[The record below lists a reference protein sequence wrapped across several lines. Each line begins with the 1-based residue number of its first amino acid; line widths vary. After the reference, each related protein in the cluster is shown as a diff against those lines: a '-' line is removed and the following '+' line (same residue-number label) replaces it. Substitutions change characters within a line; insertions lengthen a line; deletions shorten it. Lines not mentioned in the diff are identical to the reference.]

1 MTDFSNFSQT
11 CTVSG
16 KILHSPYKVYGK
28 GPNFNKF
35 KKNQPSIIR
44 LLKLRFEFF
53 GLLPTAKI
61 NDDNLETQLTN
72 VNRYDDI
79 RILSIYV
86 CRFFFL
92 GRTNFWI
99 FVFLL
104 LKTQLKWKVLATLW
118 GIKGNIMQVYG
129 FLRG

>member
-1 MTDFSNFSQT
+1 MTNFSNFAQT
-11 CTVSG
+11 CMVSG
-16 KILHSPYKVYGK
+16 KILHLPYKVYGK
-28 GPNFNKF
+28 GPNF

-86 CRFFFL
+86 CRFFF
-92 GRTNFWI
+92 RQNK
-99 FVFLL
+99 FLDICL
-104 LKTQLKWKVLATLW
+104 SFTKDTAEMKSFSNSMRNQRKYHAGLW
-118 GIKGNIMQVYG
+118 VPKGLIN
-129 FLRG
+129 